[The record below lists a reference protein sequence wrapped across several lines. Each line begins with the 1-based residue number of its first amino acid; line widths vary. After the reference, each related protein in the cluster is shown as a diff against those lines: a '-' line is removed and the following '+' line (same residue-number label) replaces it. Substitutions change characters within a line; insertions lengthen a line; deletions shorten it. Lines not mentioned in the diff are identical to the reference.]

1 MMFGIG
7 IALFAFAILASV
19 ALHECGHMWVA
30 RATGMKVRR
39 YFVGFGPT
47 VWSTNRPNRLGSTE
61 YGVKAIPLGGFCD
74 IAGMTAAED
83 LRPEDEQH
91 AMYKQKV
98 WKRVAVLFAG
108 PAMNFVIGLVLV
120 YGIANIW
127 GLPNLHAPTTA
138 VVGETQCVAS
148 EVAKGKLGDCTGP
161 GPAALAG
168 IKSGDVDVKVG
179 DTDLKNFDEMVTAVR
194 KASGPT
200 PFVVQRTEDGATRE
214 FTTTVA
220 VTGTQRYVAKSKSKS
235 EDTDSER
242 VPTTVGAVGVSAAM
256 FPPTRYNMLSA
267 VPATFAFTGDL
278 AVEIGKSLAKIPTK
292 VGALVHSI
300 GGGERDPETPISV
313 VGASIIGGDTVD
325 HGLWV
330 AFWFFLAQLN
340 FVLGAIN
347 LVPLLPFDGGHIAVA
362 VYEKLRNMFR
372 AARGLMPG
380 GPVDYGKLMP
390 ATYVILVLVVGY
402 MALTVTADLVNPIR
416 LFQ

>member
-1 MMFGIG
+1 MMFVIG
-7 IALFAFAILASV
+7 IALFALCILISV

-47 VWSTNRPNRLGSTE
+47 LWSTHRPNKLGSTE
-61 YGVKAIPLGGFCD
+61 YGVKAVPLGGFCD
-74 IAGMTAAED
+74 IAGMTSVEE
-83 LRPEDEQH
+83 LKPEERPY
-91 AMYKQKV
+91 AMFRQDT
-98 WKRVAVLFAG
+98 WRRVAVLFAG
-108 PAMNFVIGLVLV
+108 PAMNFIIGLVLI
-120 YGIANIW
+120 YGIAVVW

-138 VVGETQCVAS
+138 VVGETSCVAPQVS
-148 EVAKGKLGDCTGP
+148 KDKLADCTGP

-168 IKSGDVDVKVG
+168 IKPGDVVLKVG
-179 DTDLKNFDEMVTAVR
+179 DTAVKNFDEMVTAVR

-200 PFVVQRTEDGATRE
+200 PFLVQRSENGSTRE
-214 FTTTVA
+214 FTTTVD
-220 VTGTQRYVAKSKSKS
+220 VTPTQRLVAKEKGA
-235 EDTDSER
+235 EPVATN
-242 VPTTVGAVGVSAAM
+242 VGAVGIAAAS
-256 FPPTRYNMLSA
+256 FPPAQYNVLTA
-267 VPATFAFTGDL
+267 VPATFTFTGDL
-278 AVEIGKSLAKIPTK
+278 AVELGKSLANIPTK

-347 LVPLLPFDGGHIAVA
+347 LVPLLPFDGGHIAIA
-362 VYEKLRNMFR
+362 VFEKIRNLVR
-372 AARGLMPG
+372 SARGKVAAA
-380 GPVDYGKLMP
+380 PVNYLKLMP
-390 ATYVILVLVVGY
+390 ATYVILVVVVGY
-402 MALTVTADLVNPIR
+402 MLLTVTADLVNPIR

>member
-1 MMFGIG
+1 MMFALGIV
-7 IALFAFAILASV
+7 LFALAILVSV

-47 VWSTNRPNRLGSTE
+47 LWSTRRPNKLGSTE
-61 YGVKAIPLGGFCD
+61 YGIKAVPMGGFCD
-74 IAGMTAAED
+74 IAGMTAIEDLPAED
-83 LRPEDEQH
+83 RPY
-91 AMYKQKV
+91 AMYKQKT

-108 PAMNFVIGLVLV
+108 PAMNFIIGLVLI
-120 YGIANIW
+120 YSIAVVW
-127 GLPNLHAPTTA
+127 GLPNLRPPTTA
-138 VVGETQCVAS
+138 VVGETTCVKA
-148 EVAKGKLGDCTGP
+148 EVTRGELGDCQGS
-161 GPAALAG
+161 GPAAAAG
-168 IKSGDVDVKVG
+168 IKPGDVVVKVG
-179 DTDLKNFDEMVTAVR
+179 SAEVNTFAEMVAAVQ
-194 KASGPT
+194 KANGPT
-200 PFVVQRTEDGATRE
+200 PFVVQRTTDGVTSTVDTVVDVSTTKRWVPPTGGGEAT
-214 FTTTVA
+214 
-220 VTGTQRYVAKSKSKS
+220 GPS
-235 EDTDSER
+235 D
-242 VPTTVGAVGVSAAM
+242 VGAIGVTAAQ
-256 FPPTRYNMLSA
+256 FGPTQHNPLSA

-278 AVEIGKSLAKIPTK
+278 AVEIAKSLAKIPSK
-292 VGALVHSI
+292 IGALVHAI

-325 HGLWV
+325 AGLWV

-362 VYEKLRNMFR
+362 VYEKLRNMVR
-372 AARGLMPG
+372 AARGLVPG

-390 ATYVILVLVVGY
+390 ATYVILVVVVGY